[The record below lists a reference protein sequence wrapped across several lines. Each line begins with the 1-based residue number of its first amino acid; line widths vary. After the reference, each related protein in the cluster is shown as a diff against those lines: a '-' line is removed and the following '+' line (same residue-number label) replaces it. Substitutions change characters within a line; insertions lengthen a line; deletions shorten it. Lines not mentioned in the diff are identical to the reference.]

1 MTKALTPKKHKEG
14 VDLIVNAKDAYR
26 IVTARR
32 KMTDEKYEASY
43 FIIQDGD
50 SDGL

>member
-1 MTKALTPKKHKEG
+1 MLVSKKHKEG

-26 IVTARR
+26 IVTTRR
-32 KMTDEKYEASY
+32 EMADEKYEESY

-50 SDGL
+50 SDGLY